1 MALKTLHFVQGL
13 SRTPL
18 LFIPRYLTNMF
29 FKNISQNK
37 KISRIDNLKIC
48 NFKNPG
54 SLTRAQLGAFR
65 TRLDGAG
72 DCVWQKG
79 QVYKSVPTNL
89 VFGCPQIL
97 IAFDLPLPPR
107 HQETDLQIQ
116 CHDHELALA

>member
-1 MALKTLHFVQGL
+1 ME
-13 SRTPL
+13 
-18 LFIPRYLTNMF
+18 
-29 FKNISQNK
+29 
-37 KISRIDNLKIC
+37 NLKIS

-54 SLTRAQLGAFR
+54 SLTSAQLGAFR
-65 TRLDGAG
+65 TSLDGAC